1 MNSKAEKVE
10 VKFVKV
16 VRKAN
21 SGDLA
26 KDLKEGYIYFDVHM
40 DANGKKIVLEKR
52 VRLDKPER
60 MLDKFMTKIVNMA
73 EEKYK
78 DARYYVAQLE
88 PPQIETLL
96 LDEAKAK
103 DKMLPVFEE
112 VNRYTKTGNLSAL
125 ATKIVEF

>member
-10 VKFVKV
+10 VKFIKV
-16 VRKAN
+16 VRKAK

-26 KDLKEGYIYFDVHM
+26 KDLKEGYVYFDVHL
-40 DANGKKIVLEKR
+40 DANGKKLVLEKR

-78 DARYYVAQLE
+78 EARYYVAQLE
-88 PPQIETLL
+88 PPQIETKLVN
-96 LDEAKAK
+96 EEKAK
-103 DKMLPVFEE
+103 DSMLPVFEE
-112 VNRYTKTGNLSAL
+112 VNHYTKTGNIAAL
-125 ATKIVEF
+125 ATSLVEF